1 MDAQEL
7 LNKAKAAREFAYAP
21 YSDFAVGAAVV
32 CDDGSVFTGC
42 NVENASFGGT
52 ICAERCAA
60 LKAVSFGYIH
70 FTAVAVV
77 GGRKGEKLVN
87 TPPCGICRQFLSE
100 FCDENTTVYIGTGED
115 EYREEKFGELL
126 PLAFTL

>member
-1 MDAQEL
+1 MESKEL
-7 LNKAKAAREFAYAP
+7 LAKAKAAREFAYSP
-21 YSDFAVGAAVV
+21 YSGFAVGAAVL

-42 NVENASFGGT
+42 NVENASYGAT

-60 LKAVSFGYIH
+60 LKAVSFGYTH

-77 GGRKGEKLVN
+77 GGKKGEKLTE
-87 TPPCGICRQFLSE
+87 TPPCGVCRQFLSE

-115 EYREEKFGELL
+115 DYRTEGFGELL